1 MHDMRLTVHDIGNEL
16 AVRKLT
22 SSEVAAVSGA
32 FYSQYPA
39 PQPGLYQ
46 DQVII
51 QGGVVPVP

>member
-39 PQPGLYQ
+39 PKIGLFV
-46 DQVII
+46 DEVFTPS
-51 QGGVVPVP
+51 GVVPVP